1 MKKKRTKRNRNGT
14 INKGLEFPS
23 GDASAGSQ
31 RTEKRMSDSGS
42 RYSGG
47 YRGCWKPDGQQA
59 DDRKTNGRN
68 NSHTRTINQYSHRN
82 PFSFSFSRKL
92 PPLMLVIS
100 NSHFLKNRV
109 KTKL

>member
-68 NSHTRTINQYSHRN
+68 NSHTGSIRPKRGRIRYRG
-82 PFSFSFSRKL
+82 
-92 PPLMLVIS
+92 
-100 NSHFLKNRV
+100 
-109 KTKL
+109 